1 MENRSL
7 LKIMKIPW
15 VEKQIEEV
23 KNWLKLNEGQALL
36 PTMDVDDLLHKKE
49 VAHKKE
55 VLDILTRIRHH

>member
-1 MENRSL
+1 MQI
-7 LKIMKIPW
+7 KW
-15 VEKQIEEV
+15 VEDKIKEIEQ
-23 KNWLKLNEGQALL
+23 WLKLNEGQAFL